1 MSQRII
7 YPQPN
12 GVVAIIIP
20 TEEFLASYTIEDLA
34 AKDVPAGV
42 PYKIV
47 DAADI
52 PTDRTFREAWEA
64 DIDVPDGFGIG
75 HDAWAAQ
82 KAAEE
87 AVEPM
92 PEQPELDLE
101 QPE

>member
-1 MSQRII
+1 MNQRVI

-12 GVVAIIIP
+12 GVVAVIIP
-20 TEEFLASYTIEDLA
+20 TEAFLASYTVEDLA

-42 PYKIV
+42 PYKII
-47 DAADI
+47 DAADV
-52 PTDRTFREAWEA
+52 PTDRTFRNAWEA
-64 DIDVPDGFGIG
+64 DFSAPDGHGLG

-82 KAAEE
+82 KAAE
-87 AVEPM
+87 A

>member
-1 MSQRII
+1 MNQRVI

-20 TEEFLASYTIEDLA
+20 TEEFLASYTVEDLA

-42 PYKIV
+42 PYKII
-47 DAADI
+47 DAADV
-52 PTDRTFREAWEA
+52 PTDRTFRNAWEA
-64 DIDVPDGFGIG
+64 DFSAPDGHGLG

-82 KAAEE
+82 KAAE
-87 AVEPM
+87 A

>member
-20 TEEFLASYTIEDLA
+20 TEEFLASYTVEDLA

-42 PYKIV
+42 PYKII
-47 DAADI
+47 DAADV
-52 PTDRTFREAWEA
+52 PTDRTFRNAWEA
-64 DIDVPDGFGIG
+64 DFSAPDGHGLG
-75 HDAWAAQ
+75 HDARAAQ
-82 KAAEE
+82 KVAE
-87 AVEPM
+87 A